1 MITVNN
7 LYDVV
12 LDNLNDKDAI
22 HAFGV
27 AVGNIHD
34 IIYERYDGSV
44 SYCDR
49 NNNWVSINLV
59 DEPDGIIVLFQDSR
73 LSFYNDQLTTSMYD
87 TLKNDSLPDQDGVNR
102 YVDLLEFVNDFLIE
116 NNTNPEE
123 NWDYS

>member
-1 MITVNN
+1 MNN